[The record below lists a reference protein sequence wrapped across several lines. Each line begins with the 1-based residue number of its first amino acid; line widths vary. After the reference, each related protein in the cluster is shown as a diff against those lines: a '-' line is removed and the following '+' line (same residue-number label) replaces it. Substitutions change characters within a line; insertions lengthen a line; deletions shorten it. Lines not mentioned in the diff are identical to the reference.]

1 MEYTITYKSNNHNIS
16 VKATHNKTNTCYE
29 SSIQNNDIYRYV
41 LNNINNIR
49 VTFFVIE
56 DKLYIQCKICTI
68 SLEKKDIISSNK
80 FIIQKCCNDIKNDNR
95 QIYIDGKNEYI
106 KDILYSASNINKNE
120 INKLSQ
126 DLDNIYNIT
135 VLMQNDIN
143 DKINELE
150 MITFD
155 LMHFG
160 EPDNNYNDKPFNIIP
175 LFKKVELLNFN
186 TIIKYIYDYELN
198 AISRLVPNHIINIHN
213 NMTILK
219 ETKPIEYISKNT
231 IISRFSKSIK
241 NDINKMEK
249 LKQMIIENIYNDY
262 ICKNNF
268 NNISETKLRALYS
281 CFDIEAIKL
290 LNDTNTLL
298 NSPYN
303 VLIPMSCINI

>member
-198 AISRLVPNHIINIHN
+198 AISRLVPNQII
-213 NMTILK
+213 TPFSLK
-219 ETKPIEYISKNT
+219 SG
-231 IISRFSKSIK
+231 
-241 NDINKMEK
+241 
-249 LKQMIIENIYNDY
+249 
-262 ICKNNF
+262 
-268 NNISETKLRALYS
+268 
-281 CFDIEAIKL
+281 
-290 LNDTNTLL
+290 TL
-298 NSPYN
+298 
-303 VLIPMSCINI
+303 

>member
-16 VKATHNKTNTCYE
+16 VKAIHNKTNTCYE
-29 SSIQNNDIYRYV
+29 SSIQNNDIYKYV
-41 LNNINNIR
+41 LNNINNIS

-56 DKLYIQCKICTI
+56 NKLYIQCNICTI
-68 SLEKKDIISSNK
+68 SLEKTDIVSCTK
-80 FIIQKCCNDIKNDNR
+80 FIIQKCCNDIKNDDR

-106 KDILYSASNINKNE
+106 KDILYSASNINK
-120 INKLSQ
+120 LSQ

-135 VLMQNDIN
+135 ILMQNEIN

-160 EPDNNYNDKPFNIIP
+160 EPDDNYNDKPFNIIP

-186 TIIKYIYDYELN
+186 TIIKYIYEYELN
-198 AISRLVPNHIINIHN
+198 AINRLIPNHIINIHN
-213 NMTILK
+213 NMIILK
-219 ETKPIEYISKNT
+219 ETKPVEYISKNT

-249 LKQMIIENIYNDY
+249 LKEMIIENIYNDY

-268 NNISETKLRALYS
+268 NNISETKLKALYN

-290 LNDTNTLL
+290 SNDTNTQL
-298 NSPYN
+298 NIPFN
-303 VLIPMSCINI
+303 VLIPISCIHI